1 MGLPAARNVKVCVNC
16 KRNPQLSVCRIKN
29 YQFLANFCMLYP
41 LKAPENQIFFGLFRR
56 YEMGTLA
63 RNGSKYVKAFRE
75 VGDTL
80 IIILSSLS
88 PYAISKKSFESYF
101 WNTHGFII
109 YAICVWSIIVIW
121 GPISHDHVS
130 LSHKLSYFDPCPQL
144 STSKSFYEC

>member
-1 MGLPAARNVKVCVNC
+1 
-16 KRNPQLSVCRIKN
+16 
-29 YQFLANFCMLYP
+29 MLYP

-101 WNTHGFII
+101 
-109 YAICVWSIIVIW
+109 
-121 GPISHDHVS
+121 
-130 LSHKLSYFDPCPQL
+130 
-144 STSKSFYEC
+144 